1 MSFVSIRIVWR
12 QCVFKR
18 CYFIFNPIGENALK
32 YACKNNV
39 NQIIAIIVSMIIESL
54 VEKDTS

>member
-1 MSFVSIRIVWR
+1 MEAMCF
-12 QCVFKR
+12 FKR
-18 CYFIFNPIGENALK
+18 CYFIFNPIGDNALK

>member
-1 MSFVSIRIVWR
+1 MEAMCFQTVLFYI
-12 QCVFKR
+12 
-18 CYFIFNPIGENALK
+18 NPIGENALK

-39 NQIIAIIVSMIIESL
+39 NQIIAIIVSMIIESF